1 MKFLVRHRRY
11 LIGLLLCTLFGF
23 AWDEDS
29 IETFF
34 PLQEG
39 RSWEYESEKIVDGK
53 VVAKMKINDT
63 VMRKTE
69 IGGEKVIPI
78 RSEETRSSGRKVTKI
93 YYFDTDSEGVYLLG
107 KQVLGK
113 EKEPTIWGNQ
123 LYRIKRPIKPGFSW
137 GIEGKDGLIESI
149 DETVKVL
156 AGVFHKCIKV
166 VYHNFHSI
174 LWYAPEIGKVKAIYH
189 YPNNNM
195 STVQLVS
202 YKK

>member
-1 MKFLVRHRRY
+1 MRFLLRHRTY

-23 AWDEDS
+23 ASDENS

-39 RSWEYESEKIVDGK
+39 RSWEYISESIVDGK

-78 RSEETRSSGRKVTKI
+78 RSEETISSGRKVTKI
-93 YYFDTDSEGVYLLG
+93 YYFDTDSESVYLWG

-123 LYRIKRPIKPGFSW
+123 LYRIKRPIKPGFS
-137 GIEGKDGLIESI
+137 
-149 DETVKVL
+149 
-156 AGVFHKCIKV
+156 
-166 VYHNFHSI
+166 
-174 LWYAPEIGKVKAIYH
+174 
-189 YPNNNM
+189 
-195 STVQLVS
+195 
-202 YKK
+202 